1 MTVHKMNAL
10 TMSAPSQGPRDKNGE
25 SNGVH
30 ELAPI
35 ILPRVSD
42 SLIHKSSMGQLADS
56 NINSRSKGRT
66 DEEGSWTPMTA
77 RRRNTMMTK
86 KIQSQVSQKT
96 WPRILVKAER
106 KSNTLWAS
114 GMIEIHNSAEEGDD
128 YSDDGSWPILE
139 WEILVRG
146 YPFNTWTDF
155 DAILR
160 FVYRGE
166 LDCGHPGS
174 AFDTTEGDIINWC
187 LGRTLQCPKLQN
199 ETMKAIM
206 RRDAA
211 TDKGLFS
218 QSDQT
223 FIFLGCPVAEWT
235 WMMEKIGVVHKGD
248 GEFEPH
254 KLMSYMIDRLIWDA
268 TNGGYAYL
276 NVVRRGGCVA
286 NMVARAQVDAATKPK
301 LRFAPWHVFNRHK
314 YL

>member
-42 SLIHKSSMGQLADS
+42 EEQYDDDYEDPIPSLAEGMAKNPGKS
-56 NINSRSKGRT
+56 RK
-66 DEEGSWTPMTA
+66 EVKYA
-77 RRRNTMMTK
+77 RG
-86 KIQSQVSQKT
+86 
-96 WPRILVKAER
+96 
-106 KSNTLWAS
+106 LWAS
-114 GMIEIHNSAEEGDD
+114 GMIEIHNSAEKGDD

-146 YPFNTWTDF
+146 YPFNAWTDF

-166 LDCGHPGS
+166 LDRGHPGS

-187 LGRTLQCPKLQN
+187 LGRILQCPKLQN

-223 FIFLGCPVAEWT
+223 FIFLGCPVAECT

-276 NVVRRGGCVA
+276 NVVHRGGCVA